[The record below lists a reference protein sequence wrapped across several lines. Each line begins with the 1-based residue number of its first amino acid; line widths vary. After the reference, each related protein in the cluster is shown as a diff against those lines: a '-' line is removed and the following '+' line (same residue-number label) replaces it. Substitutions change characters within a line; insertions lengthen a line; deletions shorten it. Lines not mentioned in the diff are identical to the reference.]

1 MSGMLRWKVL
11 LDRRDKR
18 SEDAKKIVAQVVVAE
33 LKGGQEQHLY
43 RGRIGV
49 ERSGKRFRM

>member
-1 MSGMLRWKVL
+1 MLRWKVL

-33 LKGGQEQHLY
+33 LKGGQEQHLH